1 MEEDSESKCDL
12 SWLFGRPIL
21 VVTRRLIADICLSL
35 NRQSCRSE
43 IKSSAAYLLDL
54 QHIVY
59 VQEADDLYDCFRSE
73 VYEKSHAELRE
84 SEVSGGWC

>member
-59 VQEADDLYDCFRSE
+59 VQEADDVYDCFRSE